1 MSQSTKPAEEGPLPG
16 TVVERLR
23 RRWLPSADDHARN
36 EFPMDQDELVRQ
48 LAVADDERA
57 ADLLEEAEQ
66 IPPHR
71 RRPR

>member
-1 MSQSTKPAEEGPLPG
+1 
-16 TVVERLR
+16 
-23 RRWLPSADDHARN
+23 
-36 EFPMDQDELVRQ
+36 MDQDELVRQ